1 MVLSTKITKNTKVGL
16 EAPPSLMRKE
26 I

>member
-1 MVLSTKITKNTKVGL
+1 MVLSTKITKNSKVGL